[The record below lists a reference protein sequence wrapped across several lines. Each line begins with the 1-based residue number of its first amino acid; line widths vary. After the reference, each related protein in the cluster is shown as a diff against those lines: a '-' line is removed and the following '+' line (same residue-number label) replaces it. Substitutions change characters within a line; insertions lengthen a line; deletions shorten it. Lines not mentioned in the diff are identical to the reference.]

1 MYVPETPERAGYM
14 LSVAFLVLEALREL
28 EMDRGPT
35 FVALAEVHAR
45 IRQRVTTVTAD
56 DLTFVVDT
64 LARERDIRYGV
75 EDGKGGLEFG
85 LTKDS
90 TPLLERARDFNQV
103 QLTENG
109 RLLLRVSAAKENW
122 LYTDVDAE
130 RLVAAIERKQFGDI
144 PRLCR
149 SLILEVASKSKQLTS
164 AMERPTLSELR
175 DILLAEGG
183 GIADALQK
191 AIEVVKRA
199 INLIHG
205 TGAREAF
212 DAWKYTY
219 GVEYSLGNLQTEV
232 EMVMQNVEALAR
244 RFVTFLDTAQRAKP
258 VGGTSVDFLS
268 IVKSLTTAGVS
279 PAPDRLE
286 ALMAGI
292 MPWGIRGERFHPV
305 DLVGQVDFTQ
315 LGEESITP
323 VSTFTLDP
331 TQDDASHNRF
341 LNFLL
346 RNRALVIARLREQ
359 PLLFSELVAGTAFAL
374 EEGESPTDFFGVYS
388 SPEQLD
394 GEGFTIKVGLTG
406 KTFQTNIDG
415 TWFSGTDPMMFLEK
429 GRQ

>member
-1 MYVPETPERAGYM
+1 
-14 LSVAFLVLEALREL
+14 
-28 EMDRGPT
+28 MDRGPT
-35 FVALAEVHAR
+35 FVAVTEVQALV
-45 IRQRVTTVTAD
+45 RQRVTAITAD
-56 DLTFVVDT
+56 DLNFVVDT
-64 LARERDIRYGV
+64 LAHERDIRYGV

-85 LTKDS
+85 LTKNT

-130 RLVAAIERKQFGDI
+130 RLVAAIERKQFADI

-149 SLILEVASKSKQLTS
+149 SLILEVASRSKQLTS

-175 DILLAEGG
+175 DILLAEGS

-205 TGAREAF
+205 PGAREAF
-212 DAWKYTY
+212 DTWKFSY

-232 EMVMQNVEALAR
+232 EMVMQNVEALSR

-258 VGGTSVDFLS
+258 VGGTSVDFLA
-268 IVKSLTTAGVS
+268 IVKSLTAVGAC
-279 PAPDRLE
+279 PAPERLE
-286 ALMAGI
+286 AIMAGI
-292 MPWGIRGERFHPV
+292 MPWGIRGETFHPV

-315 LGEESITP
+315 IGDGSIAP
-323 VSTFTLDP
+323 VSTFTIDP
-331 TQDDASHNRF
+331 TQTDANHNRF

-346 RNRALVIARLREQ
+346 RNRALVISRLKEQ
-359 PLLFSELVAGTAFAL
+359 PSLFSEIVIGTDFAL
-374 EEGESPTDFFGVYS
+374 EEGESPTDFVGVYS

-394 GEGFTIKVGLTG
+394 GEGFTIKIGLTG
-406 KTFQTNIDG
+406 RTFKTNIDG
-415 TWFSGTDPMMFLEK
+415 VWFSGTDPMMFLEEST
-429 GRQ
+429 Q